1 MEEEHGCIGC
11 TFESGINQLRR
22 VQASRIALLT
32 SEEDL
37 GIWDCL
43 IGSLFM
49 MLADEGGII

>member
-37 GIWDCL
+37 GIWACL
-43 IGSLFM
+43 IGSLY
-49 MLADEGGII
+49 DVSR